1 MAAPHLT
8 RREVEEIAL
17 LARLHLEED
26 EIERL
31 RDELTAILS
40 HMEKLQSLDTEEV
53 EPMTH
58 AVPMDLR
65 LRDDVAKA
73 SLPQEI
79 ALAPAPDR
87 ADGCFRVPHIIK
99 TATGE

>member
-17 LARLHLEED
+17 LARLHLEDD

-31 RDELTAILS
+31 RDELTAILA
-40 HMEKLQSLDTEEV
+40 HMDELQTLDTEEV

-65 LRDDVAKA
+65 LRDDEVTA
-73 SLPQEI
+73 SLPQEV
-79 ALAPAPDR
+79 ALTRAPDQ